1 MPRKL
6 SSDKILFSVFVV
18 LAVFGCIMVYS
29 SSAIVAYELNK
40 NSLYF
45 FIKQIISAVL
55 GLIVMWLAMNID
67 YKRYQKGPFVY
78 SFLILTYL
86 MLILVL
92 FTNPVNYVNRWF
104 RWGALS
110 FQPSE
115 LTKIA
120 IILFLAYQINK
131 KGETINQ
138 PGCIWF
144 TVLLVLIPATLI
156 AIQPDLGTAAIMIII
171 ASAMLLVAGLKWKYF
186 CYIWSSCFIALY
198 VLIIKLKYPM
208 ERIAVFLNPW
218 NDPRGIGFQPIQSM
232 IAIGSGGIWGVGLG
246 QSKQKLFFLP
256 KAHTDFIFSV
266 ICEELGLIGGSLLVL
281 VFAIVLWRGI
291 RIALRSPDTFG
302 SFLAI
307 GLTIMI
313 ILQAFINISIALSL
327 LPTKG
332 IPLPFI
338 SSGGTSLMINF
349 LAGGILLNIS
359 RYSG

>member
-1 MPRKL
+1 
-6 SSDKILFSVFVV
+6 VV

-29 SSAIVAYELNK
+29 SSAIIAYELNK

-45 FIKQIISAVL
+45 FIKQIISGVL
-55 GLIVMWLAMNID
+55 GLLVMWGAMNID
-67 YKRYQKGPFVY
+67 YKRYQKGAFVY
-78 SFLILTYL
+78 SFLILSYL
-86 MLILVL
+86 MLISVL
-92 FTNPVNYVNRWF
+92 FTSPINYVHRWF

-120 IILFLAYQINK
+120 IILFLAYQIEK

-138 PGCIWF
+138 AASVWF
-144 TVLLVLIPATLI
+144 IVLLVVTPAALI
-156 AIQPDLGTAAIMIII
+156 AIQPDLGTATIMIIL
-171 ASAMLLVAGLKWKYF
+171 ASAMLLVAGLKWRYF
-186 CYIWSSCFIALY
+186 FYIWSSCFAALS

-208 ERIAVFLNPW
+208 ERILVFLNPW
-218 NDPRGIGFQPIQSM
+218 SDPRGIGFQPIQSM
-232 IAIGSGGIWGVGLG
+232 IAVGSGGIMGVGLG

-266 ICEELGLIGGSLLVL
+266 ICEELGLIGGIILLL
-281 VFAIVLWRGI
+281 AFAAILWRGM
-291 RIALRSPDTFG
+291 RIALRSPDAFG
-302 SFLAI
+302 SFLAV

-313 ILQAFINISIALSL
+313 VLQSLINISIALNL

-338 SSGGTSLMINF
+338 SSGGTSLITNF